1 MVYLGLQRTPQSAAE
16 ALGTGAVPADLAAI
30 LVLYSRTA
38 RMPEERSG
46 RGLHSF
52 LVHLALGE
60 FPVPSLEQVTLV
72 GVNPDRQVHR
82 MHLLFSASV
91 NVYLTECRLFACLGE
106 LPAKGLPLGDIDP
119 S

>member
-60 FPVPSLEQVTLV
+60 VLFTGLERVMFV
-72 GVNPDRQVHR
+72 RVDPDGRVHL
-82 MHLLFSASV
+82 MNSTFSVRV
-91 NVYLTECRLFACLGE
+91 NV
-106 LPAKGLPLGDIDP
+106 
-119 S
+119 